1 MTHLLEMWGSRLYEG
16 SQVFLENVFL
26 KNLLPV
32 AQNHAAVIGH
42 AQWPQP
48 SQQYPHGPGQ
58 MY

>member
-1 MTHLLEMWGSRLYEG
+1 MKHLLEMWGSRLYEG

-42 AQWPQP
+42 NLP
-48 SQQYPHGPGQ
+48 SNIHTILAKCIE
-58 MY
+58 